1 MKQVKYLIPAA
12 FFILT
17 FSLETVGQQ
26 FIYRPV
32 NPAFGGNQLN
42 YQWLL
47 GSAQV
52 QSDFKEE
59 SPSRDLYQRDPLDDF
74 ETNLSRLLL
83 NQLSRQI
90 MVEQFGEGHLQE
102 GNYALGNYEIEV
114 SSRIEGLVI
123 YIFNSSTGGETTIT
137 IPHY

>member
-1 MKQVKYLIPAA
+1 MKNRKYLLPIV
-12 FFILT
+12 FFLLT
-17 FSLETVGQQ
+17 FSLEAVSQQ

-32 NPAFGGNQLN
+32 NPAFGGNPLN
-42 YQWLL
+42 HQWLL
-47 GSAQV
+47 GSAQI

-59 SPSRDLYQRDPLDDF
+59 TPSRDMFQRDPLEDF

-90 MVEQFGEGHLQE
+90 MVDQFGEGHLQE
-102 GNYALGNYEIEV
+102 GNYVMGNYEIEV